1 MTTSTTPHRTLSGR
15 VNVSAD
21 TWTTIWSF
29 VHRVLVVNL
38 GLAVTNLPLLVALA
52 VVAQPWRYPVFF
64 GLLSISVGPSLAAAF
79 GYLDRAS
86 ASSDQPPVRDFVRAY
101 RRSFVPALARWSAT
115 VALLAVLITD
125 IVVLHD
131 SRHGA
136 VLVPLL
142 AVTAILLLATGV
154 LVLALGVLAPH
165 LGLRPVVRIAAYAV
179 LRRAPLSLFSLVLL
193 LVTVLSV
200 NQAPLLGLATVPG
213 CALVAVW
220 ANSRAALAHLL
231 PDDTP
236 EGHHRSREERP

>member
-1 MTTSTTPHRTLSGR
+1 MTAPTTRHRTLSGR

-38 GLAVTNLPLLVALA
+38 GLAVTNLPLLAALA

-79 GYLDRAS
+79 GYLGRA
-86 ASSDQPPVRDFVRAY
+86 AAPPDQPPVRDFVRAY
-101 RRSFVPALARWSAT
+101 RRSFAPAVARWSAT
-115 VALLAVLITD
+115 VALLAVLTTD

-131 SRHGA
+131 SPSGV

-142 AVTAILLLATGV
+142 VVTAV
-154 LVLALGVLAPH
+154 LVLAAGVLVVALTVLAPH
-165 LGLRPVVRIAAYAV
+165 LGLGPAVRIAVYTAV
-179 LRRAPLSLFSLVLL
+179 RRSPLSLFSLVLL
-193 LVTVLSV
+193 LVAVLSV

-213 CALVAVW
+213 CALVVVW

-231 PDDTP
+231 PDDEP
-236 EGHHRSREERP
+236 EH